1 MSCERSTPS
10 PETVTR
16 NTVTPSDAVAVA
28 PWSTYVA
35 VVDAWWV
42 SVALPASWIIGD
54 SSETPKR

>member
-1 MSCERSTPS
+1 MS
-10 PETVTR
+10 PETVTL

-28 PWSTYVA
+28 PWSTYVF

-42 SVALPASWIIGD
+42 SIALPWIVIIGD